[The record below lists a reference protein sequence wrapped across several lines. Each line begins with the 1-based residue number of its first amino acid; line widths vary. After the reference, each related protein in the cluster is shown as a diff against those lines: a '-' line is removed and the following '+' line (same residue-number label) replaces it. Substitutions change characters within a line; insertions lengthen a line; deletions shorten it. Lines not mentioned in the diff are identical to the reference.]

1 MCLTLREV
9 KKEDIDLLYEWVNDL
24 SVRKNSFQQDYISY
38 QEHKKW
44 FNNKMNSLSSYIFIY
59 QKNSIPIGQIRI
71 DINNN
76 VGIIDF
82 SIDNNYRGKGY
93 GTKLLKQVIK
103 KINNKKIS
111 IKKVIAEVKYR
122 NKASQR
128 AFEKA
133 GYCSVEE
140 EECIMYY
147 KSI

>member
-1 MCLTLREV
+1 MCLTLRDAKE
-9 KKEDIDLLYEWVNDL
+9 EDIDLLYEWVNDL
-24 SVRKNSFQQDYISY
+24 SVRKNSFQQNYISY

-44 FNNKMNSLSSYIFIY
+44 FNKKINSSNSYIFIY

-82 SIDNNYRGKGY
+82 SIDNNYRGNGY
-93 GTKLLKQVIK
+93 GTRLLKQVIE
-103 KINNKKIS
+103 KINNKRIN
-111 IKKVIAEVKYR
+111 IKKVTAEVKYS

-133 GYCSVEE
+133 GYYSIKKAEF
-140 EECIMYY
+140 IMYY
-147 KSI
+147 KNI